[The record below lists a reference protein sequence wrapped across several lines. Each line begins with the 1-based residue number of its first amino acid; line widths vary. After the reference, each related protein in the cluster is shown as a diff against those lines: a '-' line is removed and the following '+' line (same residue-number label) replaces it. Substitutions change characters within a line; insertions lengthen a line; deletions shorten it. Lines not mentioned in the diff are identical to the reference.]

1 MKKEECDRRN
11 LLKEELINDWD
22 ELNIAFKSLIIVCI
36 ILFIVIIAIAF
47 FSDGETGLKHSLE
60 VIFRSTLSS
69 VFGFLLS
76 SSIKANTG
84 MKNNEIERLRQ
95 ELKKVEFDVEEI
107 YESQTEQDI
116 ECKLKEV
123 YSYKDINLVQI
134 LIALTICIVS
144 IFIIC
149 ILIITNNIQNTAA
162 ISQLRDLMC
171 SSIGFLIGES
181 KKK

>member
-1 MKKEECDRRN
+1 MKKEECDRKN
-11 LLKEELINDWD
+11 LLKEELISDWD

-134 LIALTICIVS
+134 LIALTKAKRTVARARAPVLFLSTPSTFNFYLPRRFLSGS
-144 IFIIC
+144 I
-149 ILIITNNIQNTAA
+149 
-162 ISQLRDLMC
+162 
-171 SSIGFLIGES
+171 
-181 KKK
+181 